1 MVHTAIQSMDQ
12 TAQILIELIQFN
24 QLNVFLMITK
34 LVLKMMDPYA
44 SPQRTHMMDLVE
56 LKIRISV
63 LLMISEINA

>member
-1 MVHTAIQSMDQ
+1 MAHTAIQSMDQ

-34 LVLKMMDPYA
+34 LVLKIMDPCA
-44 SPQRTHMMDLVE
+44 SPQRTLMTDLVE